1 LVKGTCTI
9 SNAAPCVVTFA
20 SHGIADNT
28 KVLFHTTGT
37 LPAPLVADQVY
48 YVDSPDL
55 NTFKLTLTLAGST
68 IDTTSA
74 GSGTHTLYAH
84 D

>member
-1 LVKGTCTI
+1 
-9 SNAAPCVVTFA
+9 
-20 SHGIADNT
+20 
-28 KVLFHTTGT
+28 
-37 LPAPLVADQVY
+37 LVADQVY

-55 NTFKLTLTLAGST
+55 NTFKLTLTLSGST